1 MLEWSHPFHRTGA
14 RMFSIRQRFSQWFD
28 NKIDRW
34 PDFLGA
40 LMLVS
45 GLIVFFSEYFGW
57 SSLYIPVLSD
67 LFLRIW
73 PVLIGIGLAV
83 IIIDNANEILRRREE
98 KKRLILQMGSPE
110 HAFAIEAVRQLRVR
124 DWLLDGSLRQADL
137 MGADLRGAH
146 LWSADL
152 REANLSFANLEK
164 AYLGGAD
171 LKKANLRFANLEGAN
186 LEVADLKGANL
197 EVADLRKA
205 NLRLANLEEANVTS
219 EQLNKS
225 KSLVL
230 AIMPD
235 GTVYKAKDTEENP
248 EEQ

>member
-1 MLEWSHPFHRTGA
+1 
-14 RMFSIRQRFSQWFD
+14 
-28 NKIDRW
+28 
-34 PDFLGA
+34 
-40 LMLVS
+40 MLVS